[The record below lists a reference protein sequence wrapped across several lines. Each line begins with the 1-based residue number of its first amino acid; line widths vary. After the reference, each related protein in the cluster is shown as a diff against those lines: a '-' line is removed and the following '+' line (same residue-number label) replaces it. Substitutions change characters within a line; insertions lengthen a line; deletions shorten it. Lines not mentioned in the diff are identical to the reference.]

1 MWKIRVGVLSWGKS
15 KRKAAFFS
23 VAEHHPIFW
32 GLFAIMRLNF
42 RTCEGGQ
49 CPRNVN
55 FQIVRRCW
63 SLFSLSALLDISFRR
78 SRQVMI
84 TTTVTTVNIK
94 KSCLLVGRCTRYTL
108 HNILDISTP
117 LDLQTKPGLSCARQ
131 DKPNPLLPL
140 HQLWGTGTGKETL
153 RGSCP
158 GTFDVPFEALMQV
171 SLTFNVT

>member
-1 MWKIRVGVLSWGKS
+1 MWRRKIRVGVLCWEKQ
-15 KRKAAFFS
+15 FS
-23 VAEHHPIFW
+23 SLSLSTTRSFEDF
-32 GLFAIMRLNF
+32 FAIMRLNF

-84 TTTVTTVNIK
+84 TTVTTVNIK
-94 KSCLLVGRCTRYTL
+94 KSCLLVGRCTRYTTRII
-108 HNILDISTP
+108 ILDISTS

-140 HQLWGTGTGKETL
+140 HQLWRTGTGKETL

-158 GTFDVPFEALMQV
+158 GTFYVPFEALMQV
-171 SLTFNVT
+171 S